1 MERSVPPSSAANG
14 GRIGKLPCRGGRRAR
29 ASAGAR
35 NAKPVARR
43 KTMLAWPGA
52 GRANEP
58 KTVPTLLGDAIISHD
73 RSENQP

>member
-43 KTMLAWPGA
+43 KTMLAWPVV
-52 GRANEP
+52 GRMREP
-58 KTVPTLLGDAIISHD
+58 KTVPTLLGDTIISCD
-73 RSENQP
+73 RFGNQP